1 MSRLPK
7 AFTMPLRRDG
17 LDPLPALGALR
28 QSAPVHRFRRVFGLQ
43 VWLVTGH
50 DEARAVL
57 AESHR
62 YSTDVRSLM
71 GQGTDGMIAGLGFTD
86 PPDHTRLRALLTPEF
101 TGRRRAAMQPAIDRI
116 VAGRLDA
123 LADAGGD
130 VVDLMAEF
138 AFPIPFLVIC
148 ELLGLSVT
156 DREQFRHI
164 GSARFDVDGG
174 GATAFGAMSQS
185 RAFLLRAIE
194 QQRAAPG
201 DGLIG
206 HLIREHGDAVTDAE
220 LAGLADG
227 VFTGGYETS
236 ASMLGLGV
244 VVLLRDPK
252 AAQLIR
258 DDDAAVPRVVEEL
271 LRYLTVVQI
280 PFPRFARE
288 DMTLF
293 GQQVS
298 AGDAV
303 VCSLTAANRDAA
315 FGPEPE
321 AFDPD
326 RAAVSHLAFGH
337 GIHRCVGAEL
347 ARLEL
352 RTAFPALLRRFPEMQ
367 LAVSPDSLPYTQTS
381 IVYGLRSLPVH
392 LGADALARPV

>member
-1 MSRLPK
+1 LVGISRLPK

-17 LDPLPALGALR
+17 LDPLPELGALR
-28 QSAPVHRFRRVFGLQ
+28 SASPVHRFRRVFGLQ

-50 DEARAVL
+50 EEARAVL
-57 AESHR
+57 AESAR
-62 YSTDVRSLM
+62 YSTDVRGLM
-71 GQGTDGMIAGLGFTD
+71 GDGNDGAIAGLGFTD

-101 TGRRRAAMQPAIDRI
+101 TGRRLARMQPAIDRI
-116 VAGRLDA
+116 VAGRLEA
-123 LADAGGD
+123 LEATDG

-156 DREQFRHI
+156 DQEEFRRI

-185 RAFLLRAIE
+185 REFLLGAVQ
-194 QQRAAPG
+194 QQRAEPG
-201 DGLIG
+201 PGLIG
-206 HLIREHGDAVTDAE
+206 QLIRQHGDSVSDEE

-236 ASMLGLGV
+236 ASMLGLGIV
-244 VVLLRDPK
+244 AVLRDPE
-252 AAQLIR
+252 AAALLR
-258 DDDAAVPRVVEEL
+258 EDDAAVAGVVEEL

-293 GQQVS
+293 GQPVR
-298 AGDAV
+298 AGDAL
-303 VCSLTAANRDAA
+303 VCALPAANRDPV
-315 FGPEPE
+315 FGPAPD
-321 AFDPD
+321 AFDP
-326 RAAVSHLAFGH
+326 RRVGGSHLAFGH
-337 GIHRCVGAEL
+337 GIHRCLGAEL

-352 RTAFPALLRRFPEMQ
+352 RAAYPALLRRFPDLQ
-367 LAVSPDSLPYTQTS
+367 LAVPADSLPYTQTS
-381 IVYGLRSLPVH
+381 IVYGLRSLPV
-392 LGADALARPV
+392 LLRG